1 VAWIIPKKNRY
12 HLVVWVSREGY
23 RGASWALEDRGPVP
37 VPMGAPH
44 ALDEERDRLVYGDG
58 GRIFVLEGLLAGSP
72 RLRSLRISWSSV
84 ITALRL
90 EGDLVYVGGRGFLRV
105 LLGVVTLGEVLRWEP
120 MELPIE
126 VGVPGKEVDGFALEG
141 RRLIVVDDRVFP
153 WYFLVY
159 DVTEGH
165 RPRPLE
171 ARMFHGRVTS
181 VASTSGLLA
190 LRQVMRAPG
199 RMVLDQAVKRQVKL
213 FELPSLE
220 ELGVL
225 EGHEGAPEWED
236 APGIPGVGFAE
247 GKLLVAQGERGLGVL
262 SLEGLGSSSQPGA
275 RLEGLAKQEAR
286 IPVPGGPVV
295 GVLPAAAGHAF
306 AVIRGPAGLDSV
318 WVAHGLVEGSS
329 GGSVPAAG
337 GEGAAPTNLGGAQW

>member
-1 VAWIIPKKNRY
+1 
-12 HLVVWVSREGY
+12 
-23 RGASWALEDRGPVP
+23 
-37 VPMGAPH
+37 MGAPH

-84 ITALRL
+84 ITALWL

-105 LLGVVTLGEVLRWEP
+105 LLGVVTLGEALRWEP
-120 MELPIE
+120 MALPIE
-126 VGVPGKEVDGFALEG
+126 AGVPGKEVDGFALEG
-141 RRLIVVDDRVFP
+141 GRLVVVDDRVFP

-159 DVTEGH
+159 DVTDRH

-171 ARMFHGRVTS
+171 ARMFHGQVTS
-181 VASTSGLLA
+181 VASTGGLLA
-190 LRQVMRAPG
+190 LRQLLRAPG
-199 RMVLDQAVKRQVKL
+199 RMVLDQAVRRQVKL

-225 EGHEGAPEWED
+225 EGHEGAPQWED

-247 GKLLVAQGERGLGVL
+247 GKLLIAQGERGLGVL
-262 SLEGLGSSSQPGA
+262 SLEGLGSSLRPGV
-275 RLEGLAKQEAR
+275 RLEDLAKREAR

-295 GVLPAAAGHAF
+295 GVLPAAMGHAF
-306 AVIRGPAGLDSV
+306 AVVRGPAGLDSV
-318 WVAHGLVEGSS
+318 WVAHGLVEGPS

-337 GEGAAPTNLGGAQW
+337 GSGAGSGAPTNLGGAPW